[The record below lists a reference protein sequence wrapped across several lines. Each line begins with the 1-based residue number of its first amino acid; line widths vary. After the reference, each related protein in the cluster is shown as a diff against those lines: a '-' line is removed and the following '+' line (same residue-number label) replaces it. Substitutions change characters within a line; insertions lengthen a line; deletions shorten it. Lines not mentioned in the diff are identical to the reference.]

1 MVTYHP
7 GVGDSLKW
15 MVCSHE
21 LVPEPYVRVS
31 VAYGSPTCPYSLLE
45 AMKNGGLHRSTG

>member
-21 LVPEPYVRVS
+21 LVPEPDVRLS
-31 VAYGSPTCPYSLLE
+31 IASGSPTCPYPLLYRV
-45 AMKNGGLHRSTG
+45 KIGGLHRPAG